1 MVKNVDKSQRKLLFE
16 NILSTVIFFAI
27 ALLICLTFRYTRVL
41 GDSMAPTFNDGDKLI
56 ITNLFYEPQRGDV
69 VVFNDKSNDG
79 YDGTPVIKRIIAL
92 EGDTVKI
99 EGGIIY
105 VKENESDDFSIVNY
119 VEDMDI
125 PHRNMKEV
133 VVPEG
138 EMFVMG
144 DNVNLS
150 KDSRDP
156 TVGTIK
162 VESIL
167 GKVIL
172 RFYAEELVYSEAD
185 QKFKS
190 KGRIVFD
197 TDFITAK

>member
-1 MVKNVDKSQRKLLFE
+1 MTSTITKSQKKGICE
-16 NILSTVIFFAI
+16 NIISTVIIFVI
-27 ALLICLTFRYTRVL
+27 ALFICLTFRYTKVL
-41 GDSMAPTFNDGDKLI
+41 GDSMMPTFNDGDRLI
-56 ITNLFYEPQRGDV
+56 VSNLFYEPQRGDV
-69 VVFNDKSNDG
+69 VVFNDKTNTG
-79 YDGTPVIKRIIAL
+79 YDGTPIIKRIIAL
-92 EGDTVKI
+92 EGDVVKI

-105 VKENESDDFSIVNY
+105 VKENGNDDFSIVNY
-119 VEDMDI
+119 VDGMDI
-125 PHRNMKEV
+125 PHSNMNERIVSK
-133 VVPEG
+133 G

-150 KDSRDP
+150 LDSRDP
-156 TVGTIK
+156 TVGMIK
-162 VESIL
+162 VDSII

-185 QKFKS
+185 QDYKS